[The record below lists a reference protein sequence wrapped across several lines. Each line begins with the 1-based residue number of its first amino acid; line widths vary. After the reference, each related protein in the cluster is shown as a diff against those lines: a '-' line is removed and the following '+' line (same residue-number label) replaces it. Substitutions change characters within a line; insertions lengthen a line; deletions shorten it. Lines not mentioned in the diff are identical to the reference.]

1 MELGYFAMPSHPPER
16 DLKEG
21 NEWDLQTLRWL
32 DELGFAEAWIGEHH
46 TSPWEPNPSP
56 DLLLAQSFR
65 ETKRLR
71 MGPGGILLPYHNPAE
86 LANRIAFLDHLS
98 GGRLNFGIAASGLPS
113 DWAQFNV
120 DGMSGVN
127 RDMTREALDIIL
139 RLWSDEGP
147 FHHEGKFWTI
157 DKPDRM
163 NTTLVPHL
171 KPVQAPHPPIGVAG
185 LSPNSS
191 TMKLAGERG
200 FLPMSLNL
208 NAGYVGSHWQAY
220 EEGARSKGRTTRRSS
235 WRMVREV
242 FVAETD
248 EEAFRLSAGGM
259 MGRMMNEYLLP
270 LFRDFEFTHYFK
282 HDQTVTDSDVTA
294 EYCAR
299 HNWLIGSPATV
310 AQKLEAMWNE
320 VGGFGTLLV
329 LGFDYADTPD
339 AWHNSLRL
347 LAQEVAPRVRHL
359 QVH

>member
-1 MELGYFAMPSHPPER
+1 
-16 DLKEG
+16 
-21 NEWDLQTLRWL
+21 
-32 DELGFAEAWIGEHH
+32 
-46 TSPWEPNPSP
+46 
-56 DLLLAQSFR
+56 
-65 ETKRLR
+65 
-71 MGPGGILLPYHNPAE
+71 
-86 LANRIAFLDHLS
+86 
-98 GGRLNFGIAASGLPS
+98 
-113 DWAQFNV
+113 
-120 DGMSGVN
+120 
-127 RDMTREALDIIL
+127 MTRESLDIIL

-191 TMKLAGERG
+191 TLKLAGERG

-208 NAGYVGSHWQAY
+208 NNSYVKSHWTAY
-220 EEGARSKGRTTRRSS
+220 EEGARSTAVTTRRSS
-235 WRMVREV
+235 WRVVREI

-248 EEAFRLSAGGM
+248 EEAHRLSAGSM
-259 MGRMMNEYLLP
+259 MGRMMDEYLLP
-270 LFRDFEFTHYFK
+270 LLKDFQFIHYLK
-282 HDQTVTDSDVTA
+282 HDEAVTDSDVTA

-329 LGFDYADTPD
+329 LGFDYADAPD
-339 AWHNSLRL
+339 VWYNSLKL
-347 LAQEVAPRVRHL
+347 LAQDVLPRVKHL
-359 QVH
+359 HVE